1 MRSIQSHKFEI
12 KQFHAPVT
20 SVNDHRFG
28 WLPNVFLKYFEDW
41 LAFIEQRPG
50 NVLAIVIFAH
60 SNIFISWQTFEGLK
74 ITVHSIRE
82 AVRFFLQ
89 YHVKYVLT
97 ERFCQDPFENYFGQ
111 HRAKDAR
118 KIS

>member
-1 MRSIQSHKFEI
+1 MNMRSIQSHKFEI

-50 NVLAIVIFAH
+50 NVLAISQEMLIVIF
-60 SNIFISWQTFEGLK
+60 L
-74 ITVHSIRE
+74 
-82 AVRFFLQ
+82 FLGK
-89 YHVKYVLT
+89 HLRV
-97 ERFCQDPFENYFGQ
+97 
-111 HRAKDAR
+111 
-118 KIS
+118 